1 MPSKRTMNPPKPS
14 NERHEL
20 ARLVRRIQALTLELQ
35 EPRHRHQLHT
45 HELDAKEQMLEHLR
59 WRLAAVARRSASDD
73 LGSAT

>member
-20 ARLVRRIQALTLELQ
+20 ARLVRRIQALTRELR
-35 EPRHRHQLHT
+35 EPRRRHRLHS
-45 HELDAKEQMLEHLR
+45 HELDAKEQMLEQLR

-73 LGSAT
+73 LGNAA